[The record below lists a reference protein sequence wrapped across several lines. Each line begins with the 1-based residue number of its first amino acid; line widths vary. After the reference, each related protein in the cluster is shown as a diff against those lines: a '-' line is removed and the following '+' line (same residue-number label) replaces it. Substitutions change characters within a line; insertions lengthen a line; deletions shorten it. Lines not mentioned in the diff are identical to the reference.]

1 MLLMEFITFS
11 KVMHNELITIKIS
24 NLVSYLLGQRGTWH
38 LAMIYDEAFC
48 ENSSRFLAVNYFRT
62 KRQTLVCNVSFQ
74 LLYGSIL
81 IMQNPVFVFIMY
93 WRQRCI

>member
-38 LAMIYDEAFC
+38 LAKH
-48 ENSSRFLAVNYFRT
+48 L
-62 KRQTLVCNVSFQ
+62 
-74 LLYGSIL
+74 
-81 IMQNPVFVFIMY
+81 
-93 WRQRCI
+93 